1 MDIGQATGTESIVE
15 VEVLQNRLVS
25 IAYETGAVLRRTGHS
40 PNIRDRGDF
49 SCVLA
54 DEDGNIIA
62 QAEHM
67 PGHLGMLAVAMQK
80 VSELFPK
87 SHWKEGDVLI
97 FNDPYLGA
105 AHLPDI
111 RIVVPILFEGR
122 LIAFAANLAHHSD
135 VGGMIPGSMPSNAT
149 ELFQEGIQIPPV
161 MLYREGVLQKD
172 LLEMILVNVR
182 TSEERRGDIQAQI
195 AAAHLGA
202 RRVVEVAQRLGYDA
216 FVRIKNAMMDKSE
229 RLVRAR
235 IAELLPQGSYH
246 AELLIEEDG
255 SGAGPA
261 LIAVTLRV
269 AEDSVEVDFTGS
281 AEQRKSSANCTF
293 GLTTSTAY
301 MIIKGLV
308 GSQIPANSG
317 CYRPIQVTAPAGT
330 IVNPRY
336 PAAVCSGNETHQ
348 RLAETLIAA
357 IATIDPHY
365 VKSASHGCMNNLVMG
380 GMDAN
385 QRLWASYAT
394 IGGGDGAR
402 FDQDGMDGVHVLGT
416 NSLNTPVEVLE
427 ISYPVVVEAYELI
440 DGSGG
445 DGEFRGGLG
454 LRRRFRNLV
463 PDTKLTV
470 ISDWISWKPD
480 GLQGGKR
487 GAYTRIVINQGR
499 QDEEVMATPRFVR
512 TLAAGETVTM
522 ESGGGCGFGDPAR
535 RTPEF
540 RARDITEGKA
550 LA

>member
-1 MDIGQATGTESIVE
+1 MQPESIVE

-80 VSELFPK
+80 VSEIFAK
-87 SHWKEGDVLI
+87 SQWKEGDVLI

-111 RIVVPILFEGR
+111 RIVVPIIFEGT
-122 LIAFAANLAHHSD
+122 LIAFAANLAHHAD

-149 ELFQEGIQIPPV
+149 ELFQEGVQIPPV

-172 LLEMILVNVR
+172 LLDMILANVR
-182 TSEERRGDIQAQI
+182 TAEERRGDIQAQI

-202 RRVVEVAQRLGYDA
+202 RRVVEVAAKVGRER
-216 FVRIKNAMMDKSE
+216 FVRIKNAMMDQSE

-235 IAELLPQGSYH
+235 IKEMLPAGVTS
-246 AELLIEEDG
+246 AALMIEEDG

-261 LIAVTLRV
+261 EIKVKLTVSGD
-269 AEDSVEVDFTGS
+269 EVEVDFTGS
-281 AEQRKSSANCTF
+281 AAQRNSSANCTF
-293 GLTTSTAY
+293 GLTTSTAF

-308 GSQIPANSG
+308 GSTIPANSG
-317 CYRPIQVTAPAGT
+317 CYRPIRVIAPEGT
-330 IVNPRY
+330 MVNPRY

-348 RLAETLIAA
+348 RLAETIIAA
-357 IATIDPHY
+357 IAKIDPRY
-365 VKSASHGCMNNLVMG
+365 VKASSHGCMNNLVMG
-380 GMDAN
+380 GVDQN
-385 QRLWASYAT
+385 RRLWAYYET

-402 FDQDGMDGVHVLGT
+402 HDKDGMDGVHVLGT
-416 NSLNTPVEVLE
+416 NSLNTPIEVLE
-427 ISYPVVVEAYELI
+427 MSYPLVVETYGFV

-445 DGEFRGGLG
+445 EGEFRGGLG
-454 LRRRFRNLV
+454 LRRRVRTLV

-470 ISDWISWKPD
+470 ISDWISWKPE
-480 GLQGGKR
+480 GLEGGKR
-487 GAYTRIVINQGR
+487 GAYTRILINQGR
-499 QDEEVMATPRFVR
+499 TDEEVMNRPRFVR
-512 TLAAGETVTM
+512 TLAEGETVTM
-522 ESGGGCGFGDPAR
+522 ESGGGCGFGDPSR
-535 RTPEF
+535 RETGRRE
-540 RARDITEGKA
+540 RDRREGKTVS
-550 LA
+550 